1 MNFECSNVESNLIK
15 QCIIDT
21 LTQAVAQENRANSRG
36 TSPGMKP
43 LSEAESY
50 NQQFNLNA
58 NNNQFFVQKKS
69 KLQSSNQK
77 TQATIKVEAIKSGL
91 AELDMPEIEDY

>member
-1 MNFECSNVESNLIK
+1 
-15 QCIIDT
+15 
-21 LTQAVAQENRANSRG
+21 
-36 TSPGMKP
+36 MKP

-91 AELDMPEIEDY
+91 AELDMPEIEDYWQIK